1 VGESVG
7 SIAGLMFRHWPPPDG
22 NWYQSGPL
30 RTKSYAAHAT
40 PLEEAS
46 PPMAAINPPFR
57 ADQVGSMMRPPQIF
71 EARKR
76 YAEKEIT
83 DADLRAVEDAAI
95 REIVAVQEKLGFK
108 SITDGEFRRRSYII
122 DFFQKAL
129 GPDGLG
135 FEDSLF
141 FHKNDKGDRV
151 VLEALLVRGKAR
163 WNGPIFADHFAFV
176 KSITS
181 RTPKVTLPSPAILHF
196 LGGDKAIIGDAYSSA
211 DAFWA
216 DIIEVYR
223 SELAALAKAGCT
235 YVQFDE
241 TSIVKI
247 GDPEIRATL
256 AGRGDDWKTSVEKYV
271 ELLNAAMAAA
281 PSSITTGIHVCRGN
295 RRGFWQ
301 ADAGYEFM
309 ADQLFRRLKAAF
321 YFLEFDS
328 PRAGPLDALNAM
340 PDDKTV
346 ILGLISTK
354 SPELEPKEMVLG
366 RIREA
371 ARYVPMERL
380 GLSTQCGFSGNIGS
394 TAMTIDEQYRKL
406 GHVVDIARAA
416 WPDA

>member
-1 VGESVG
+1 
-7 SIAGLMFRHWPPPDG
+7 
-22 NWYQSGPL
+22 
-30 RTKSYAAHAT
+30 
-40 PLEEAS
+40 
-46 PPMAAINPPFR
+46 MAAFNPPFR
-57 ADQVGSMMRPPQIF
+57 ADQVGSMLRPPQIF

-76 YAEKEIT
+76 HAAKEISG
-83 DADLRAVEDAAI
+83 AELRTIEDTAI
-95 REIVAVQEKLGFK
+95 REIVKVQESLGLK
-108 SITDGEFRRRSYII
+108 SVTDGEFRRRSYII

-135 FEDSLF
+135 FKDSLF
-141 FHKNDKGDRV
+141 FHKNAKGDRV

-163 WNGPIFADHFAFV
+163 WNGPIFADDFAFV
-176 KSITS
+176 KSITD
-181 RTPKVTLPSPAILHF
+181 RTPKITLPSPAILHF
-196 LGGDKAIIGDAYSSA
+196 LGGDAAIMGDAYSST

-216 DIIEVYR
+216 DVIEVYR
-223 SELAALAKAGCT
+223 NELAALAKAGCT

-256 AGRGDDWKTSVEKYV
+256 EGRGDDWKSTVEKYV
-271 ELLNAAMAAA
+271 ELLNLVMAAA
-281 PSSITTGIHVCRGN
+281 PPSITVGVHVCRGN

-309 ADQLFRRLKAAF
+309 ADQLFRRLNAAF

-328 PRAGPLDALNAM
+328 PRAGPLDALKAM
-340 PDDKTV
+340 PDGKTV

-354 SPELEPKEMVLG
+354 YPELELQEMVLG

-371 ARYVPMERL
+371 ARYVPMARL
-380 GLSTQCGFSGNIGS
+380 GLSTQCGFSGNIGN
-394 TAMTIDEQYRKL
+394 TAMTIEQQYRKL
-406 GHVVDIARAA
+406 GHVVETARAA

>member
-1 VGESVG
+1 
-7 SIAGLMFRHWPPPDG
+7 
-22 NWYQSGPL
+22 
-30 RTKSYAAHAT
+30 
-40 PLEEAS
+40 
-46 PPMAAINPPFR
+46 MAALNPPVR
-57 ADQVGSMMRPPQIF
+57 ADQVGSMLRPPQIF

-76 YAEKEIT
+76 HAERQIS
-83 DADLRAVEDAAI
+83 DAALRSIEDAAI
-95 REIVAVQEKLGFK
+95 REIVTVQEAIGLR
-108 SITDGEFRRRSYII
+108 SVTDGEFRRRSYII

-129 GPDGLG
+129 GPGGLG

-141 FHKNDKGDRV
+141 FHKNERGDRV
-151 VLEALLVRGKAR
+151 VLEALLVRNKAR
-163 WNGPIFADHFAFV
+163 WTGPIFADDFAFV

-181 RTPKVTLPSPAILHF
+181 RTPKLTLPSPAILHF
-196 LGGDKAIIGDAYSSA
+196 LGGDAAIVSGGAYASA

-223 SELAALAKAGCT
+223 KELEALAKVGCT

-256 AGRGDDWKTSVEKYV
+256 AGRGDDWKTAVEKYV
-271 ELLNAAMAAA
+271 ELLNAVMAAA
-281 PSSITTGIHVCRGN
+281 PSSMTVGIHVCRGN

-309 ADQLFRRLKAAF
+309 ADQLFRKLNAAF

-328 PRAGPLDALNAM
+328 PRAGPLDALKAM
-340 PDDKTV
+340 PDGKTV

-354 SPELEPKEMVLG
+354 YPALEPKDEVLA
-366 RIREA
+366 RIHEA

-380 GLSTQCGFSGNIGS
+380 GLSTQCGFSGNIGN
-394 TAMTIDEQYRKL
+394 TAMTIDEQYGKL
-406 GHVVDIARAA
+406 RHVVEIARAA

>member
-1 VGESVG
+1 
-7 SIAGLMFRHWPPPDG
+7 
-22 NWYQSGPL
+22 
-30 RTKSYAAHAT
+30 
-40 PLEEAS
+40 
-46 PPMAAINPPFR
+46 MAALNPPFR
-57 ADQVGSMMRPPQIF
+57 ADQVGSMLRPPEIF

-76 YAEKEIT
+76 HAAKEIS
-83 DADLRAVEDAAI
+83 DAELRAVEDAAI
-95 REIVAVQEKLGFK
+95 RDVAKVQEALGLK
-108 SITDGEFRRRSYII
+108 SVTDGEFRRRSYII

-141 FHKNDKGDRV
+141 FHKNEKGDRV

-163 WNGPIFADHFAFV
+163 WSRPIFADDFAFLR
-176 KSITS
+176 SITT
-181 RTPKVTLPSPAILHF
+181 RTPKLTLPSPAILHF
-196 LGGDKAIIGDAYSSA
+196 LGGDRAILGDAYAST

-216 DIIEVYR
+216 DLVAVYAR
-223 SELAALAKAGCT
+223 EFEALAKAGCT
-235 YVQFDE
+235 YVQIDE

-256 AGRGDDWKTSVEKYV
+256 DGRGDDWKATVEKYV
-271 ELLNAAMAAA
+271 ELINAVLATA
-281 PSSITTGIHVCRGN
+281 PASITVGIHVCRGN

-309 ADQLFRRLKAAF
+309 ADQLFRRLNAAF

-328 PRAGPLDALNAM
+328 PRAGPLDALKAM

-354 SPELEPKEMVLG
+354 FPELEAQDAVLA
-366 RIREA
+366 RINEA

-380 GLSTQCGFSGNIGS
+380 GLSTQCGFSGNIGN
-394 TAMTIDEQYRKL
+394 TAMTIEQQYRKL
-406 GHVVDIARAA
+406 GHVVETARAA

>member
-1 VGESVG
+1 
-7 SIAGLMFRHWPPPDG
+7 
-22 NWYQSGPL
+22 
-30 RTKSYAAHAT
+30 
-40 PLEEAS
+40 
-46 PPMAAINPPFR
+46 MAALNPPFR
-57 ADQVGSMMRPPQIF
+57 ADQVGSMMRPPQVF

-76 YAEKEIT
+76 HAEKQIT
-83 DADLRAVEDAAI
+83 DAELRAVEDAAI
-95 REIVAVQEKLGFK
+95 REIVAVQESIGLK
-108 SITDGEFRRRSYII
+108 SVTDGEFRRRSYII

-129 GPDGLG
+129 GSGGLA

-141 FHKNDKGDRV
+141 FHKNAKGDRV
-151 VLEALLVRGKAR
+151 VLEALLVRDKAR
-163 WNGPIFADHFAFV
+163 WRGPIFADDFAFV

-181 RTPKVTLPSPAILHF
+181 RTPKLTLPSPAIIHF
-196 LGGDKAIIGDAYSSA
+196 LGGDKAILGGAYASV

-216 DIIEVYR
+216 DIVEVYR

-235 YVQFDE
+235 YVQLDE

-256 AGRGDDWKTSVEKYV
+256 AGRGDDWKADVEKYV
-271 ELLNAAMAAA
+271 ELLNAVIAAA
-281 PSSITTGIHVCRGN
+281 PSSMTVGIHVCRGN

-328 PRAGPLDALNAM
+328 PRAGPLDALKAM

-354 SPELEPKEMVLG
+354 FPELEPQDIVLG
-366 RIREA
+366 RIKEA
-371 ARYVPMERL
+371 SRYVPMERL

-394 TAMTIDEQYRKL
+394 NAMTIEEQYRKL
-406 GHVVDIARAA
+406 RHVVETARAA

>member
-1 VGESVG
+1 
-7 SIAGLMFRHWPPPDG
+7 
-22 NWYQSGPL
+22 
-30 RTKSYAAHAT
+30 
-40 PLEEAS
+40 
-46 PPMAAINPPFR
+46 MAALNPPFR
-57 ADQVGSMMRPPQIF
+57 ADQVGSMLRPPEIF

-76 YAEKEIT
+76 HSEKQISSAE
-83 DADLRAVEDAAI
+83 LRAIENSAI
-95 REIVAVQEKLGFK
+95 REIVAVQESIGLK
-108 SITDGEFRRRSYII
+108 SVTDGEFRRRSYII

-129 GPDGLG
+129 GPDGLT

-141 FHKNDKGDRV
+141 FHKNDKGDRL
-151 VLEALLVRGKAR
+151 VLEALIVRNKAQWR
-163 WNGPIFADHFAFV
+163 GPIFADDFAFV

-181 RTPKVTLPSPAILHF
+181 RSPKITLPSPAILHF
-196 LGGDKAIIGDAYSSA
+196 LGGDAAILGDAYSST

-223 SELAALAKAGCT
+223 KELEALAKAGCN

-247 GDPEIRATL
+247 GDPEIRASL
-256 AGRGDDWKTSVEKYV
+256 AGRGDDWKAAVEKYV
-271 ELLNAAMAAA
+271 ELLNAVIAAA
-281 PSSITTGIHVCRGN
+281 PSSMTVGIHVCRGN

-328 PRAGPLDALNAM
+328 PRAGPLDALSAM
-340 PDDKTV
+340 PEDKSI

-354 SPELEPKEMVLG
+354 FPELEPQDMVLG
-366 RIREA
+366 RIKEA

-380 GLSTQCGFSGNIGS
+380 GLSTQCGFSGNIGN
-394 TAMTIDEQYRKL
+394 TAMTIEQQYRKL
-406 GHVVDIARAA
+406 RHVVETARGA